1 MDRQAEAAETR
12 QAPCG
17 ERITQFRSLSLSS
30 PPLFCPGCRNV
41 QSWEMG
47 KSQLIA
53 AARLGE
59 GSGSAQEDVLCSCGV
74 LVNWV
79 SGRGEMWEALVCSV
93 WAISVV

>member
-1 MDRQAEAAETR
+1 
-12 QAPCG
+12 
-17 ERITQFRSLSLSS
+17 
-30 PPLFCPGCRNV
+30 
-41 QSWEMG
+41 MG